1 MKLGLLAAAWL
12 GGLLIGQATELGVG
26 VALLLA
32 GSGTLLAV
40 SLRLAQL
47 PAFPTVLVVVLLLGM
62 ARGEDAQ
69 LDRRLVAEFA
79 GHEITATGQIENH
92 PERAGPGTR
101 FELRVSEV
109 QDDGAVT
116 KADERWL
123 VYAQPSIELIRRR
136 QDPYFRYG
144 DHVVVEGALREPK
157 PFDGFDYPSYLAA
170 QGITATLFAREA
182 SVSAEGGE
190 GWRAALYSI
199 RDALADSIERAVP
212 YPESSLGQALLLGKR
227 DSLPD
232 ELVQRFRGTGA
243 AHLLAIS
250 GLHVGVLLAMIAGT
264 GAWLLGRQRPTY
276 LIVAA
281 GAIWL
286 YAMVAGASP
295 SAVRAAVMGTLY
307 LMALGLGRPSSVLPA
322 LALAAA
328 LMTVASPSLVR
339 QVSFQLS
346 FAAVAGIALA
356 MSVVGGIAGAP
367 QAPRTG
373 WQARLLGGIALLAFV
388 SGAASLAT
396 WPLVAA
402 NFGEVALLG
411 IPVSV
416 LAIPAMAPALVCT
429 MAAGL
434 AGLAFEPLG
443 QFLGWIAVA
452 PLAYL
457 TGVVSV
463 FPPWTLEAGWTGK
476 PLLAGYYGVLGAALL
491 AAQPNRTSRFRQ
503 GMANVAARIRSRFGK
518 EVTNQGEDHSTE
530 ASGEMEPGL
539 RLSSPFLLAAT
550 ALALGIAAAILWTR
564 AAGGNDGLLR
574 VHFLDVGQG
583 DSILVLAPSGRRA
596 LIDGGRDGNVVSQE
610 LAEALSEGDRKL
622 DLIVVSHLDDDH
634 SNGLLAVMDRYEVG
648 AVLSG
653 PLPADVDGA
662 DEWEKR
668 LAKHDVARVE
678 VSAGYV
684 VELDGGVTLNVLNPP
699 AGRLFGDPNNDSVA
713 MRLTY
718 GEVSYLLTGDMEIE
732 AEEKLLGSG
741 QEVES
746 TVLKAGHH
754 GSNTSTSEGF
764 LEAVRPKIAI
774 VSAGADNPYGHP
786 SVEVMDRLE
795 SYMGEGNVF
804 RTDLDGRIEVV
815 SDGTA
820 VWVVTER

>member
-1 MKLGLLAAAWL
+1 M
-12 GGLLIGQATELGVG
+12 
-26 VALLLA
+26 LLA

-47 PAFPTVLVVVLLLGM
+47 PAFPAVLAVVLLLGM

-69 LDRRLVAEFA
+69 LDRSLVAEFA
-79 GHEITATGQIENH
+79 GQEITATGQIENH
-92 PERAGPGTR
+92 PERAGTGAR

-109 QDDGAVT
+109 QADGAVT
-116 KADERWL
+116 RAGERWL
-123 VYAQPSIELIRRR
+123 VYAQPSIDLIRQR
-136 QDPYFRYG
+136 QDPYFQYG
-144 DHVVVEGALREPK
+144 DRVVVEGELREPK

-182 SVSAEGGE
+182 SVSAEGGAR
-190 GWRAALYSI
+190 WRAALYSI
-199 RDALADSIERAVP
+199 RDKLADSIERAVP

-232 ELVQRFRGTGA
+232 ELVERFRGTGA

-276 LIVAA
+276 LILAA

-307 LMALGLGRPSSVLPA
+307 LTALGLGRPSSVLPA

-356 MSVVGGIAGAP
+356 MSVAGGIAGVP
-367 QAPRTG
+367 QAPTTG
-373 WQARLLGGIALLAFV
+373 WWARLLGGIALLAFV

-396 WPLVAA
+396 WPLVAV

-416 LAIPAMAPALVCT
+416 LAIPAMAPALVST

-443 QFLGWIAVA
+443 QFLGWIAAA

-457 TGVVSV
+457 VGVVSV
-463 FPPWTLEAGWTGK
+463 FPSWTIEAGWTGK

-491 AAQPNRTSRFRQ
+491 AAQPHRTRRFRQ
-503 GMANVAARIRSRFGK
+503 GMANVAARMRSRFGK
-518 EVTNQGEDHSTE
+518 EVANQGEGHSRETNQGM
-530 ASGEMEPGL
+530 GPGL
-539 RLSSPFLLAAT
+539 RLPSPYLLAAT
-550 ALALGIAAAILWTR
+550 ALALGIAAAILWARTM
-564 AAGGNDGLLR
+564 GGSDGLLR
-574 VHFLDVGQG
+574 VHFLDIGQG
-583 DSILVLAPSGRRA
+583 DSILVVTPSGQHA
-596 LIDGGRDGNVVSQE
+596 LIDGGPDGNVVSQE
-610 LAEALSEGDRKL
+610 LAEALAGGDRRL
-622 DLIVVSHLDDDH
+622 DLVVITHFDSDH
-634 SNGLLAVMDRYEVG
+634 SNGLLAVMERYEVG

-653 PLPADVDGA
+653 PLLADVGGA
-662 DEWEKR
+662 SEWEER
-668 LAKHDVARVE
+668 LERHGVSRVE
-678 VSAGYV
+678 VSAGHV
-684 VELDGGVTLNVLNPP
+684 VELDGDVRLEVLNPH
-699 AGRLFGDPNNDSVA
+699 ASGLFGDSNNDSVA
-713 MRLTY
+713 MRLTH
-718 GEVSYLLTGDMEIE
+718 GEVSFLLTGDMEIE

-741 QEVES
+741 REVES

-754 GSNTSTSEGF
+754 GSNTSTSERF

-774 VSAGADNPYGHP
+774 ISAGADNPYGHP
-786 SVEVMDRLE
+786 SPEVMDRLE
-795 SYMGEGNVF
+795 SHMGEGNVF
-804 RTDLDGRIEVV
+804 RTDLDGRVEVV